1 MKRSQTDLEKY
12 NKSIS
17 DIDRLGKLCISEG
30 LEENDINVIDLIFE
44 AKFITSKSEARR
56 LIASNGFEV
65 ILILYFIGDAVP
77 FWAVFTISYV
87 VTTGAVVGKVKLNSV
102 AVLILIGWYAAP
114 STEISLV
121 AVFTVGNTVI
131 FTPFTFPRIVK
142 L

>member
-56 LIASNGFEV
+56 LIASNGLSMDGK
-65 ILILYFIGDAVP
+65 LITD
-77 FWAVFTISYV
+77 
-87 VTTGAVVGKVKLNSV
+87 
-102 AVLILIGWYAAP
+102 
-114 STEISLV
+114 ISLRV
-121 AVFTVGNTVI
+121 TKEELKEGILFKKGKKAFLNI
-131 FTPFTFPRIVK
+131 K
-142 L
+142 LK